1 MRTASIRAVHGLV
14 RTVGALAI
22 ACATSLLPTAAIAD
36 YPDKPIRL
44 IVPQA
49 AGSATDAL
57 ARLLSAEL
65 GTQLGQTIVVDNR
78 PGGALTLGLDLTAKS
93 APDGY
98 TLCMGP
104 IGALA
109 ITRHM
114 VAKLPYDIERDF
126 QPVAL
131 VSRGHLLLAVAPQMP
146 INSVNELID
155 YAKKNPGKLTNA
167 SSSNG
172 SPGHVGGE
180 LFKFM
185 TGTDIV
191 HVPYRGGS
199 QAINDLIAGHVHLM
213 FESLNS
219 ISSTA
224 KAGNVRALGVSG
236 SRRSP
241 AFPDLPTIAEA
252 GVPGYDAGTWSGVIA
267 PAGVPK
273 PIIEKLNAA
282 INRAISSPAFKER
295 FGAIGDE
302 TAGGSPE
309 DFATTIR
316 VDSAKWAD
324 VVRRSG
330 AKLD

>member
-1 MRTASIRAVHGLV
+1 MPWLMRSAGLLMSLCAAWP
-14 RTVGALAI
+14 GA
-22 ACATSLLPTAAIAD
+22 AAAAE

-49 AGSATDAL
+49 PGSATDVL
-57 ARLLSAEL
+57 ARLLASEL
-65 GTQLGQTIVVDNR
+65 VPALGGAPIVVDNR

-93 APDGY
+93 PPDGY

-126 QPVAL
+126 QPIAL
-131 VSRGHLLLAVAPQMP
+131 VSRGHLLLATAPMLPVRTVQ
-146 INSVNELID
+146 ELID
-155 YAKKNPGKLTNA
+155 HARQNPGKLTNA

-180 LFKFM
+180 LFKYM

-191 HVPYRGGS
+191 HVPHKGGA
-199 QAINDLIAGHVHLM
+199 QAINDLIAGHVDLM

-224 KAGNVRALGVSG
+224 KAGNVRALAVSG
-236 SRRSP
+236 PRRSP
-241 AFPDLPTIAEA
+241 AFPDLPTI
-252 GVPGYDAGTWSGVIA
+252 GKTVPGYDAGTWSGVIA
-267 PAGVPK
+267 PAGLPQ
-273 PIIEKLNAA
+273 PILDKLNAA
-282 INRAISSPAFKER
+282 INRAISLPAFKER

-302 TAGGSPE
+302 PAGGSPE
-309 DFATTIR
+309 EFAATIR
-316 VDSAKWAD
+316 KDSAKWAD
-324 VVRRSG
+324 VVLRSG

>member
-1 MRTASIRAVHGLV
+1 MPWLMRSAGLLMSICAAWPGAV
-14 RTVGALAI
+14 
-22 ACATSLLPTAAIAD
+22 AAAE
-36 YPDKPIRL
+36 YPDGPIRL

-49 AGSATDAL
+49 PGSATDVL
-57 ARLLSAEL
+57 ARLLASEL
-65 GTQLGQTIVVDNR
+65 GPALGGAPIVVDNR

-93 APDGY
+93 PPDGY

-126 QPVAL
+126 QPIAL
-131 VSRGHLLLAVAPQMP
+131 VSRGHLLLATAPMLPVRTVQ
-146 INSVNELID
+146 ELID
-155 YAKKNPGKLTNA
+155 HARQNPGKLTNA

-180 LFKFM
+180 LFKYM

-191 HVPYRGGS
+191 HVPYKGGA
-199 QAINDLIAGHVHLM
+199 QAINDLIAGHVDLM

-224 KAGNVRALGVSG
+224 KAGNVRALAVSG
-236 SRRSP
+236 PRRSP
-241 AFPDLPTIAEA
+241 AFPDLPTIGET
-252 GVPGYDAGTWSGVIA
+252 VPGYDAGTWSGVIA
-267 PAGVPK
+267 PAGLPQ
-273 PIIEKLNAA
+273 PILDKLNAA
-282 INRAISSPAFKER
+282 INRAISLPAFKER

-302 TAGGSPE
+302 PAGGSPE
-309 DFATTIR
+309 EFAATIR
-316 VDSAKWAD
+316 KDSAKWAD
-324 VVRRSG
+324 VVLRSG